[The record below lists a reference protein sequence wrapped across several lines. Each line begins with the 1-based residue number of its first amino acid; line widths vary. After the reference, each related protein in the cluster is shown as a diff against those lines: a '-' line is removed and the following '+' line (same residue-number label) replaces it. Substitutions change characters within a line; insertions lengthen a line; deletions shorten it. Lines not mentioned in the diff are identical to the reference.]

1 MAARNAAILGKL
13 GVWTWIDMFPAT
25 QAAEFAAE
33 VESLGYS
40 ALWTPEAVG
49 RDPFSLISRLSAST
63 QKLVFATGIANI
75 YARDPMSM
83 NAILHTVGEITGG
96 RFVLGLGVSHIPL
109 VTNVRGHEYGKP
121 VTTMRNYLEA
131 MAKSLY
137 MGPRAAAEPP
147 IVLAALRQNMLK
159 LSAEKASGAHPY
171 NVTPEHTRRARQIL
185 GAGPTLA
192 PEQMVLRETNPVKAR
207 EVARKNLATYL
218 PLPNYYE
225 NWRWLGFEDADWQS
239 GGSDR
244 LIDAVVCWGSEDK
257 IRAHVQAHFDAG
269 ADHVCIQ
276 PFRPDGQPGPDLALL
291 RALAPGGARAAK
303 AARAPNVPSVVRKK
317 PAATKKAA
325 AAKRKPAAKKKP
337 AAKAKKT
344 AKKAAKKK

>member
-1 MAARNAAILGKL
+1 VAARNAAILGKL
-13 GVWTWIDMFPAT
+13 GVWTWLDMLPTT

-33 VESLGYS
+33 IESLGYS

-49 RDPFSLISRLSAST
+49 RDPFSLISRLAAST
-63 QKLVFATGIANI
+63 KELAFATGIANI

-83 NAILHTVGEITGG
+83 RAIQHTVGEITGG

-109 VTNVRGHEYGKP
+109 VQNVRGHAYGKP

-131 MAKSLY
+131 MEKAIY
-137 MGPRAAAEPP
+137 AGPKAPADPP
-147 IVLAALRQNMLK
+147 IVLAALRQNMLR
-159 LSAEKASGAHPY
+159 LCAEKASGAHPY

-192 PEQMVLRETNPVKAR
+192 PEQMVLRETNPTKAR

-225 NWRWLGFEDADWQS
+225 NWRWLGFEEADWQG

-244 LIDAVVCWGSEDK
+244 LIDAIICWGDEDK

-276 PFRPDGQPGPDLALL
+276 PFRADGQPGPDLALL
-291 RALAPGGARAAK
+291 RALAPGGAP
-303 AARAPNVPSVVRKK
+303 APKKPRVPSVTTRSAPKKKPARSKAK
-317 PAATKKAA
+317 PAAT
-325 AAKRKPAAKKKP
+325 RKPAAKK
-337 AAKAKKT
+337 AKAP
-344 AKKAAKKK
+344 AKRKAVKKK